1 MGNKR
6 IKQFYRFLKE
16 NNIYKAYRIN
26 FDTEFSGYPS
36 LTIFLIQIPWDD
48 VIFEAFNWQGTPE
61 RGFFWSDIQLKWINY
76 LEEIRKKEKNER
88 RKKINERSRNKKI

>member
-16 NNIYKAYRIN
+16 HNIYKAYRIA
-26 FDTEFSGYPS
+26 FDTEFSGFPS
-36 LTIFLIQIPWDD
+36 LKIFLIQIPWDD
-48 VIFEAFNWQGTPE
+48 VIFEAFCWQNTTEGS
-61 RGFFWSDIQLKWINY
+61 FFWSDMNVKWENY

-88 RKKINERSRNKKI
+88 SRNKKI

>member
-16 NNIYKAYRIN
+16 NNIYKAYRIA
-26 FDTEFSGYPS
+26 FDTEFSGFPS
-36 LTIFLIQIPWDD
+36 LKIFLVQISWDD
-48 VIFEAFNWQGTPE
+48 VIFEAFDWSSTKE
-61 RGFFWSDIQLKWINY
+61 GFDFWSGMAVKWENY

-88 RKKINERSRNKKI
+88 SRNKKI

>member
-16 NNIYKAYRIN
+16 HNIYKAYRIN
-26 FDTEFSGYPS
+26 FDTEFSFYPS
-36 LTIFLIQIPWDD
+36 LKIFLIQIPCDD
-48 VIFEAFNWQGTPE
+48 VIFEAFCWQNTTEGS
-61 RGFFWSDIQLKWINY
+61 FFWSDMNVKWENY

-88 RKKINERSRNKKI
+88 NRNKKI

>member
-16 NNIYKAYRIN
+16 HNIYKAYRIN
-26 FDTEFSGYPS
+26 FNTEFSGYPS
-36 LTIFLIQIPWDD
+36 LKIFLIQIPCDD
-48 VIFEAFNWQGTPE
+48 VIFEAFDWSSTKE
-61 RGFFWSDIQLKWINY
+61 GFDFWRDMAVKWENY

-88 RKKINERSRNKKI
+88 SRNKKI